1 MKKPFAA
8 SGNIAFTAI
17 ALLIAACGGGG
28 SSTTTPTPTPT
39 PSPQTISFSAPAAQT
54 LGVTPP
60 MLSAT
65 ATSGLA

>member
-1 MKKPFAA
+1 MKKSFTP
-8 SGNIAFTAI
+8 SGKIALSAI

-28 SSTTTPTPTPT
+28 SSTTTPTPT